1 MLVISLFPRLW
12 VQITRLHVIGRDRT
26 DLLRLFVPVEGHS
39 VRGYIL
45 HQEKLMKVDHGD
57 LTQCSATALRKA
69 MRRVTQLYDDALRPA
84 GLTVTQ
90 YALMTEILR
99 RGSNAPTVTELADA
113 TVMDRSGLGHTL
125 RPLERDGYVALVQHK
140 EDGRQRGVV
149 LTKSGRAMHRKATPL
164 WQNAQQRVVEV
175 VGRDERAELQMKLLA
190 IAHDDRLTYS
200 ANSLRLPAPPQAPQA
215 ARKAQPRS

>member
-1 MLVISLFPRLW
+1 V
-12 VQITRLHVIGRDRT
+12 RD
-26 DLLRLFVPVEGHS
+26 
-39 VRGYIL
+39 YIL

-57 LTQCSATALRKA
+57 LTRCSATALRKA
-69 MRRVTQLYDDALRPA
+69 MRRVTQLYDDMLRPA

-90 YALMTEILR
+90 YALMTEIHR

-113 TVMDRSGLGHTL
+113 MVMDRSGLGHTL

-175 VGRDERAELQMKLLA
+175 VGRDEKADLQIKLLA
-190 IAHDDRLTYS
+190 IAHDDRLTHS
-200 ANSLRLPAPPQAPQA
+200 VEATRSRRPRT
-215 ARKAQPRS
+215 ARKARPRS

>member
-1 MLVISLFPRLW
+1 MSVISLFPGLW
-12 VQITRLHVIGRDRT
+12 VRTTRLHLSAAIEWI
-26 DLLRLFVPVEGHS
+26 LLRLLVPVEGHS
-39 VRGYIL
+39 VRDYIL
-45 HQEKLMKVDHGD
+45 NQEKLMKLDHGD
-57 LTQCSATALRKA
+57 LTRCSATALRKA
-69 MRRVTQLYDDALRPA
+69 MRRVTQLYDDTLRPV

-113 TVMDRSGLGHTL
+113 MVMDRSGLGHTL

-149 LTKSGRAMHRKATPL
+149 LTKSGRAMQRKATPL
-164 WQNAQQRVVEV
+164 WENAQRRVVEV
-175 VGRDERAELQMKLLA
+175 VGRDERADLQMKLLA

-200 ANSLRLPAPPQAPQA
+200 ANSLRHPARPQA